1 MDEIYWYSWFID
13 YWMEGGESLA
23 RLKLILE
30 DGISN
35 NIDLS
40 MQAFTVTCSLI
51 KSPPPEVRRPLFLSW
66 LLFV

>member
-1 MDEIYWYSWFID
+1 
-13 YWMEGGESLA
+13 MEGGESLA

-35 NIDLS
+35 NVDLS